1 MTSGE
6 LPRTTPRL
14 RTWTTL
20 LCSAALLLSAATSAG
35 AQDRSSQARAEAG
48 VDAAWIVSRLARP
61 APMRTSFVE
70 VRTSRL
76 LKTPLRLSGE
86 YLRPDGRTLVRQVRT
101 PYAETTTIV
110 SSGTGPGQATIERGG
125 KRRTYS
131 LARVPELASLQS
143 SFGALLSGDG
153 ATLQR
158 DFRLVPHGTRAD
170 WTMDLL
176 PRDAGVAAR
185 LKQITLHGRGAEL
198 RCIETVPAKAGEV
211 QRTLLAS
218 AARAADAQAG
228 AASVAALCS
237 GG

>member
-1 MTSGE
+1 V
-6 LPRTTPRL
+6 
-14 RTWTTL
+14 
-20 LCSAALLLSAATSAG
+20 SA
-35 AQDRSSQARAEAG
+35 D
-48 VDAAWIVSRLARP
+48 WIVSKLARP

-110 SSGTGPGQATIERGG
+110 SSPSGAGPGQATIERGG
-125 KRRTYS
+125 KQRTYS

-158 DFRLVPHGTRAD
+158 DFRLVPRGTRAD
-170 WTMDLL
+170 WTMALL
-176 PRDAGVAAR
+176 PRDAGVATR

-218 AARAADAQAG
+218 AARSAGDVADADAL
-228 AASVAALCS
+228 AALCT

>member
-1 MTSGE
+1 MA
-6 LPRTTPRL
+6 LL
-14 RTWTTL
+14 RSSTMR
-20 LCSAALLLSAATSAG
+20 LCSGALLLAVAAG
-35 AQDRSSQARAEAG
+35 AQAAAEPR
-48 VDAAWIVSRLARP
+48 VEAAWIVSKLARP

-70 VRTSRL
+70 IRTSRL

-86 YLRPDGRTLVRQVRT
+86 YLRPDGDTLVRQVRT
-101 PYAETTTIV
+101 PYVETTTIV

-158 DFRLVPHGTRAD
+158 DFRLVPRGTRAA
-170 WTMDLL
+170 WTLALL
-176 PRDAGVAAR
+176 PRDAGVAQR

-198 RCIETVPAKAGEV
+198 RCIETVPVKAGET
-211 QRTLLAS
+211 QRTLLAT
-218 AARAADAQAG
+218 AARSAGTQIDAAAL
-228 AASVAALCS
+228 AALCR